1 MSIFY
6 TVFDTE
12 TSGLKNPEPVQFA
25 AVTISED
32 FEVMAS
38 YNTLL
43 NPGVPI
49 HAEATAVHG
58 VTNEM
63 VVNSPTWAQFI
74 SQHPDLEKDLT
85 GGILIGHN
93 IRSFDIKQV
102 MAKHVDGI
110 GNGGILDTL
119 ELAKHLWPIKGGVVN
134 SHKLQNLIRNF
145 NLPQFDAHDAL
156 GDVMSTIELLKFA
169 VETSQSSVGDLIQ
182 LMEQL
187 RAAKSGK
194 LKGMS
199 RLR

>member
-32 FEVMAS
+32 FEVVAT

-49 HAEATAVHG
+49 HADATAVHG
-58 VTNEM
+58 VTDEM
-63 VVNSPTWAQFI
+63 VVNSPTWAHFI

-85 GGILIGHN
+85 DGILIGHN

-134 SHKLQNLIRNF
+134 SHKLQNLIHNF
-145 NLPQFDAHDAL
+145 NLPQYDAHDAL

-187 RAAKSGK
+187 RAAKSSK